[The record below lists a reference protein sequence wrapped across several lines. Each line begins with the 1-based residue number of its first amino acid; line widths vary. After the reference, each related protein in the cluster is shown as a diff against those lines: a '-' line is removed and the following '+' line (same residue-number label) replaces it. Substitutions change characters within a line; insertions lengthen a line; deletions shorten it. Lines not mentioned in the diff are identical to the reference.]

1 MNNLDRLLEFFNT
14 GSADSEKDFLVD
26 VFVPS
31 TDFNDIISF
40 PSKTCRLL
48 IGNKGSGKSA
58 LLEYIDLNCKKNGIY
73 SLYLTPDEILE
84 EDFDEQVSV
93 AMITKK
99 LQRSIVNTIAAKIG
113 ENLKGLLSEE
123 DNALLTSAI
132 EAGSVSEGIFD
143 KVVRVLTPIGTALT
157 DIDFQSMLEKPEYSE
172 NYFIRAINN
181 NLYKQ
186 EKLFYVLFDDIDQI
200 SSISNQNYY
209 DVIWGTIL
217 AIQKVATKL
226 PNIRPIITLRTEVWR
241 NVTNNSNGNRD
252 QIDHIRPMIRVIN
265 PAAEDIRK
273 ILRKRLEH
281 CAGKGKNIKEA
292 YGLYFQEER
301 CKVPRSNQTRK
312 WEDFLVTSSRER
324 PRDTVQL
331 VQHLANN
338 AKKAGNDKIT
348 SDDVESTA
356 YAYSQE
362 RFSDIVSENSDICGQ
377 IETII
382 RSFIDLDFE
391 LEAKTVLEH
400 LKRLPSIT
408 SIKMQKT
415 VLHTDNQEDAFKI
428 WHLLY
433 NIEFLTPRI
442 ADNTKETQY
451 RYIRPS
457 EDTTLIMVSRWNDI
471 QRYLWDV
478 HPCYR
483 AFLMREHDNKMKTIL
498 TTSNNP
504 IAKGKKRKVRFNK

>member
-1 MNNLDRLLEFFNT
+1 M
-14 GSADSEKDFLVD
+14 
-26 VFVPS
+26 
-31 TDFNDIISF
+31 
-40 PSKTCRLL
+40 
-48 IGNKGSGKSA
+48 
-58 LLEYIDLNCKKNGIY
+58 
-73 SLYLTPDEILE
+73 E

-241 NVTNNSNGNRD
+241 NVTNSSNGNRD
-252 QIDHIRPMIRVIN
+252 QIDHIRPIM
-265 PAAEDIRK
+265 
-273 ILRKRLEH
+273 
-281 CAGKGKNIKEA
+281 
-292 YGLYFQEER
+292 
-301 CKVPRSNQTRK
+301 
-312 WEDFLVTSSRER
+312 
-324 PRDTVQL
+324 
-331 VQHLANN
+331 
-338 AKKAGNDKIT
+338 
-348 SDDVESTA
+348 
-356 YAYSQE
+356 
-362 RFSDIVSENSDICGQ
+362 
-377 IETII
+377 
-382 RSFIDLDFE
+382 
-391 LEAKTVLEH
+391 

-471 QRYLWDV
+471 QRYLVSAD
-478 HPCYR
+478 
-483 AFLMREHDNKMKTIL
+483 
-498 TTSNNP
+498 
-504 IAKGKKRKVRFNK
+504 